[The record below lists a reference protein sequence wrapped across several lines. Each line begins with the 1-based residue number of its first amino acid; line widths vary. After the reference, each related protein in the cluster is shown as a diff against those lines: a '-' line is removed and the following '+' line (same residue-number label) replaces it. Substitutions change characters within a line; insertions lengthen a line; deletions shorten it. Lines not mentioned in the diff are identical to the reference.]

1 MNSKE
6 LVKSV
11 VILSFLG
18 LLTWIL
24 LEIKLGLLYIFIS
37 LILTLIVNPLNKFFK
52 YKFKINNTLSSIFSI
67 SILISFF
74 SLIIGLFVPILSKQG
89 KNLSLLNTNEFR
101 EKFDITRDSI
111 LNYFESQNTTLLDFF
126 TELNLISEIDF
137 GFVTKLFNS
146 IISQVGSLSIGILS
160 VLFITFFLI
169 KDGDSIFKYFL
180 SQFPS
185 KQRKKLSQSFTKIEN
200 LLTRYFSGVLIQISI
215 LFIFYFLLLLILG
228 VENSI
233 AIAFICAVL
242 NIIPYIG
249 PLISIILM
257 IILAA
262 TNNLD
267 AFIFYE
273 FLMNS
278 IWLLSG
284 FTIIQLIDNFL
295 LQPYIFSSSIKSH
308 PLEVFV
314 VIIFSGLLFGIF
326 GLIIA
331 IPLYTTFKVIYN
343 SFFDTKKLLQE
354 LFK

>member
-1 MNSKE
+1 MNSNE

-11 VILSFLG
+11 VTLSFLA
-18 LLTWIL
+18 LFMWFLFR
-24 LEIKLGLLYIFIS
+24 IKLGLLYIFIA

-52 YKFKINNTLSSIFSI
+52 NKFKINNTLSSLFSV

-74 SLIIGLFVPILSKQG
+74 SLVIGLFVPILSKQG
-89 KNLSLLNTNEFR
+89 KNLSLLNTNEFSQ
-101 EKFDITRDSI
+101 KFETTKESI
-111 LNYFESQNTTLLDFF
+111 LKYFENQNISLLDFF
-126 TELNLISEIDF
+126 TDLNLISEIDF

-146 IISQVGSLSIGILS
+146 IISQIGSLSIGILS

-169 KDGDSIFKYFL
+169 KDGNSIFKYSL

-185 KQRKKLSQSFTKIEN
+185 AQRKKLIQSLLKIEN
-200 LLTRYFSGVLIQISI
+200 LLTRYFTGVLIQISI

-228 VENSI
+228 VENSL

-249 PLISIILM
+249 PLISIVLM

-262 TNNLD
+262 TNNLG
-267 AFIFYE
+267 AFIFSE
-273 FLMNS
+273 FLINS
-278 IWLLSG
+278 VWLFSG
-284 FTIIQLIDNFL
+284 FVFIQLIDNFL

-343 SFFDTKKLLQE
+343 SFFDTKKLLQK

>member
-242 NIIPYIG
+242 NIIPYVG
-249 PLISIILM
+249 PLISIVLM

-267 AFIFYE
+267 AFIFHE

-284 FTIIQLIDNFL
+284 FTIIQLMDNFL